1 MSEQQ
6 PNGQHFLLSPACRKR
21 HLMYLGIRATVLDP
35 EEPGPA
41 ALPCGTNAHFSQ
53 TLIIIAYMR
62 ATKGQNWERKQN
74 GRGLIMSTASRAKSP
89 AQLFR
94 HLSAKWPAAFNP
106 KAPKP
111 LKIGIHQ
118 DIRVLDGELSD
129 DELRRALRAY
139 TRMARYLARL
149 DAGAARVD
157 LDGKPAGEVSDADAA
172 TAKALLCA
180 RKDKQETK
188 QMPEPSAEPEAPPKR
203 KPKQT
208 AVCCRWLDRNSR

>member
-1 MSEQQ
+1 
-6 PNGQHFLLSPACRKR
+6 
-21 HLMYLGIRATVLDP
+21 
-35 EEPGPA
+35 
-41 ALPCGTNAHFSQ
+41 
-53 TLIIIAYMR
+53 
-62 ATKGQNWERKQN
+62 
-74 GRGLIMSTASRAKSP
+74 MSTASQGKSP

-106 KAPKP
+106 KAPRP
-111 LKIGIHQ
+111 LKIGIHH

-129 DELRRALRAY
+129 DEVRRALLAY
-139 TRMARYLARL
+139 TRMAKYLAKL
-149 DAGAARVD
+149 NAGAARVD

-188 QMPEPSAEPEAPPKR
+188 PRAEPEAPPKP

-208 AVCCRWLDRNSR
+208 AVFKAKNTADSRSGIVVETKRRRSFRKPMA

>member
-1 MSEQQ
+1 
-6 PNGQHFLLSPACRKR
+6 
-21 HLMYLGIRATVLDP
+21 
-35 EEPGPA
+35 
-41 ALPCGTNAHFSQ
+41 
-53 TLIIIAYMR
+53 
-62 ATKGQNWERKQN
+62 
-74 GRGLIMSTASRAKSP
+74 MSTASRGKSP

-111 LKIGIHQ
+111 LKIGIHH

-139 TRMARYLARL
+139 TSMAKYLARL

-157 LDGKPAGEVSDADAA
+157 LDGEPAGEVSDADAA

-188 QMPEPSAEPEAPPKR
+188 QTPEPRAEPEAPPKP
-203 KPKQT
+203 KPRQT
-208 AVCCRWLDRNSR
+208 AVFKAKNTADSPTGIVVETKRRRSFRKPMA